1 MRISEP
7 FWGKEPAKRRFLAG
21 AMSMF
26 ALAALAALA
35 GCAGEPAE
43 LAGAEIYEIA
53 PIADFVEPDFPFIT
67 TTIDARELD
76 RTLPDD
82 NGVPRAVVVLLED
95 SNYVAFDPDLLRMAV
110 GWSGDFLTLTTM
122 AQISYQDSLNKD
134 NQIPVVLGDPVFATG
149 LYPGWSA
156 GEPDFLDPREP
167 GPNPDDPGRGP
178 LPHSHGRWEGIHL
191 LGDEAVLSYT
201 VGGAQIL
208 EMPGIVRAEG
218 QVGITRDFQIETAS
232 TPLSLVAAEAREAS
246 VVTEGDHY
254 LLLQPSGDPDRVI
267 GVGLSGAPPGARIEL
282 VEGRYAVVKL
292 PARGES
298 SPLRVV
304 YWRGDPA
311 NRSAFE
317 QMLAQPASAIDLE
330 AGGTSRWP
338 ERILTRG
345 ELAPDTAAYVID
357 RVELP
362 VGNPWRRNVRP
373 SDIAFFSDGR
383 AAVSTFEGD
392 IWIVHG
398 LEGDLE
404 RLVWSRF
411 ASGLYEPMAVEIV
424 DDEIYVYSRSGL
436 IRLRDLDGDG
446 EADFYEN
453 FSDLSTQSMESRE
466 FPLSMGVEPGGSFV
480 LSRGAALD
488 MGPRSSPPIMPGF
501 RAGSAH
507 AGAVV
512 RIAPDGR
519 SAEYIASG
527 LREPFLTVHPRTGVV
542 TASDQQ
548 GNFVPSTPIYRID
561 QGGYYGVPATAVGEG
576 LPPESEALVWLP
588 HEVDQSGAGQT
599 WVVGGRMGFGQDA
612 LVHVSYGRPGAFR
625 VYFDEGAEGRQGAA
639 ISLVDGFEGPLL
651 KARENPRDGQLF
663 VAGFQVWGT
672 RSSGIRVLSRVRYT
686 GLPNPLPAAV
696 SAGEQ
701 GILLSFHVPL
711 DPAVA
716 EDVSR
721 YEISR
726 WNYQRTSR
734 YGSGHYRRDGEA
746 GEERMAVASA
756 HLAPDRRTLLLVV
769 LDMQKVMQMR
779 LAYDLRGAEGLAM
792 TDTLYLTV
800 NEAPALALD
809 AVGLGDVDW
818 RGSIASAGTLSV
830 AEEGGEASVSEGRE
844 IFARTGCVACH
855 SVDGSMDGKLGP
867 SMLGLFGAERPLAD
881 GRTVVADEAYLRRA
895 IEEPGAEVVAGFQE
909 GMPAYVGVLTDSQI
923 ESLVM
928 YIRSLGQ

>member
-1 MRISEP
+1 MRIS
-7 FWGKEPAKRRFLAG
+7 FRRSQQRISLRRCPAFALPIL
-21 AMSMF
+21 
-26 ALAALAALA
+26 ALAAFS
-35 GCAGEPAE
+35 GCAGEPAD
-43 LAGAEIYEIA
+43 LANAEVYEVG
-53 PIADFVEPDFPFIT
+53 PIADFVEPGFPFIT

-76 RTLPDD
+76 PTLPDD
-82 NGVPRAVVVLLED
+82 NGVPRGVVVLLED
-95 SNYVAFDPDLLRMAV
+95 SSYVAFDPDLLRMSV
-110 GWSGDFLTLTTM
+110 GWQGEFLSLTTM
-122 AQISYQDSLNKD
+122 AQISYQDSLNKN

-149 LYPGWSA
+149 LYPGWSV
-156 GEPDFLDPREP
+156 GEPQLRDPREP
-167 GPNPDDPGRGP
+167 GPNPNDPGRGP
-178 LPHSHGRWEGIHL
+178 LPASYGRWEGVHVV
-191 LGDEAVLSYT
+191 GDRAVLSYT
-201 VGGAQIL
+201 VGDAQIL
-208 EMPGIVRAEG
+208 EMPGVVRAEG
-218 QVGITRDFQIETAS
+218 QVGITRDIQIEAAGAPLALIAADVRGAS
-232 TPLSLVAAEAREAS
+232 VAARTDQSLVIESSEDGGR
-246 VVTEGDHY
+246 VTA
-254 LLLQPSGDPDRVI
+254 V
-267 GVGLSGAPPGARIEL
+267 GVAGAPEGTSLEL
-282 VEGRYAVVKL
+282 LEGRHVVVRV
-292 PARGES
+292 PAGSAES
-298 SPLRVV
+298 LIRVV
-304 YWRGDPA
+304 YWRGSPD
-311 NRSAFE
+311 NVGAFDA
-317 QMLAQPASAIDLE
+317 MLAQPPAPIELE
-330 AGGTSRWP
+330 EGRTSHWP
-338 ERILTRG
+338 ERVLTTG

-392 IWIVHG
+392 VWIAHG

-411 ASGLYEPMAVEIV
+411 ASGLYEPMGIEVV

-436 IRLRDLDGDG
+436 IRPRDLDGDG

-466 FPLSMGVEPGGSFV
+466 FPLSMGVEPGGGFI

-507 AGAVV
+507 AGGVV
-512 RIAPDGR
+512 RVSADGR
-519 SAEYIASG
+519 SVEYVAAG
-527 LREPFLTVHPRTGVV
+527 LREPFITVHPRTGVI
-542 TASDQQ
+542 TGSDQQ
-548 GNFVPSTPIYRID
+548 GNFVPSTPVYRID
-561 QGGYYGVPATAVGEG
+561 QDGYYGVPATAVGEEM
-576 LPPESEALVWLP
+576 PPESEALVWLP

-599 WVVGGRMGFGQDA
+599 WIIGGRMGFGQDA

-672 RSSGIRVLSRVRYT
+672 RSDGIRVLSRVRYT
-686 GLPNPLPAAV
+686 GLPSPLPSEV
-696 SAGEQ
+696 KIGEQ

-721 YEISR
+721 YELSR
-726 WNYQRTSR
+726 WNYLRTSS
-734 YGSGHYRRDGEA
+734 YGSGHYRRDGEP
-746 GEERMAVASA
+746 GEERLPVVGA
-756 HLAPDRRTLLLVV
+756 HLAPDGRRLLLIVP
-769 LDMQKVMQMR
+769 DMQKVMQMR
-779 LAYDLRGAEGLAM
+779 LAYDLQGAEGIAV

-800 NEAPALALD
+800 NETPQLD
-809 AVGLGDVDW
+809 LEAAGLGDVDW
-818 RGSIASAGTLSV
+818 RASIAGAGDVQV
-830 AEEGGEASVSEGRE
+830 AEEAGESSVAEGRE

-867 SMLGLFGAERPLAD
+867 SMLGLFGAERPLTD
-881 GRTVVADEAYLRRA
+881 GSTVVADEAYLRRS
-895 IEEPGAEVVAGFQE
+895 IEEPGADVVAGFQE

-923 ESLVM
+923 ESLMM
-928 YIRSLGQ
+928 YIRSLEE